1 MSRRKAKTDRELL
14 ADLTDRTK
22 LFCDSWYDPAIKGC
36 NKCPLVTLGF
46 TDCREAYIRYLL
58 NKGEVE

>member
-1 MSRRKAKTDRELL
+1 MSRRKNKSDRELI

-36 NKCPLVTLGF
+36 NKCPLEIGRAHV
-46 TDCREAYIRYLL
+46 
-58 NKGEVE
+58 

>member
-1 MSRRKAKTDRELL
+1 MSRRKLKSDRELI
-14 ADLTDRTK
+14 ADLTDRIK

-46 TDCREAYIRYLL
+46 TDCRVAYIHYLL